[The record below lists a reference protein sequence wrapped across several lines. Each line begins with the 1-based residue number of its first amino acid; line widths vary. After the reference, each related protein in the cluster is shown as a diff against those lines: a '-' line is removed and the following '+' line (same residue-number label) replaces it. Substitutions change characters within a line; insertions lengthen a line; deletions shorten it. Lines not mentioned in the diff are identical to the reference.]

1 MMKRRDFLKTSAAVT
16 GGSLLN
22 ELGIGKLVAQSSEVS
37 GPRPNILFILVDE
50 LRFPTVFPKGIKDA
64 GEFLHKFMPNLHCL
78 WKRGVKFGNHHTAAN
93 ACTPSRGVM
102 ITGLYSQQNWLIS
115 TILASPTPSPIARLQ
130 PVLNPAYPTYGKL
143 LRRMGYHTP
152 YFGKWHVSLPVAPP
166 NGVGLQ
172 RYGFD
177 YNTYPDPTGYNLQ
190 GTFGEEPDFHN
201 DAYTASQAVQYL
213 QNYSAQDSPF
223 CLTVSLVNP
232 HDREFFPAGTEF
244 LTVREAYQSPTSNPN
259 GLTQNTVYSDPTNPD
274 SSGPN
279 VDWNTNYLKDP
290 PDYGYPDLPP
300 NWEST
305 ADWQAQNKPPAQV
318 FFRDLQELIF
328 GGITEDST
336 QTDFTIAPYN
346 VSNLGTVKAP
356 FSYWRRGLD
365 SYTQVMGVVDEQIG
379 RVVDALQDLPK
390 QVVENTVIIFC
401 SDHGE
406 YSGAHGLPQGKIGTV
421 YEEAWHVPL
430 IVVDPSGRF
439 TGDIDDIR
447 TGLTSSVDFMPMLV
461 SLGDRGNTR
470 WMGPEL
476 KQIYALRHDMV
487 AMLKSKDAHGRSFVL
502 HASDEIAPGYFNPT
516 NQPTHVLGIRTP
528 DYKFGVT
535 ANWLQASSTID
546 PSTSQY
552 EFYDYSTEKGRMELA
567 NSPDDPRA
575 AAALLALTNTIIPGE
590 LQEALPLPL
599 RVVQVGAE
607 IAHLVYRA
615 YIEGQPPATWE
626 AGGLRTILGYGADF

>member
-1 MMKRRDFLKTSAAVT
+1 MKRRDFLKTTAAVT

-22 ELGIGKLVAQSSEVS
+22 ELGVSRLVAQNSQVS
-37 GPRPNILFILVDE
+37 GARPNILFLLVDE
-50 LRFPTVFPKGIKDA
+50 LRFPSVFPKGIKDA
-64 GEFLHKFMPNLHCL
+64 GEFLAKFMPNLYCL
-78 WKRGVKFGNHHTAAN
+78 WKSGVKFANHHTAAN

-115 TILASPTPSPIARLQ
+115 TILASPNPSPIARLQ
-130 PVLNPAYPTYGKL
+130 PVLNPAFPTYGKL
-143 LRRMGYHTP
+143 LRKMGYHTP
-152 YFGKWHVSLPVAPP
+152 YFGKWHVSIPVAAP
-166 NGVGLQ
+166 NGTGLE

-201 DAYTASQAVQYL
+201 DAYTASQAVNYL
-213 QNYSAQDSPF
+213 QSYTAKDSPF

-244 LTVREAYQSPTSNPN
+244 LTVREAYQSMTANPTQ
-259 GLTQNTVYSDPTNPD
+259 LMQNTVYSDPTNPN

-279 VDWNTNYLKDP
+279 VDWNSNYLKDP
-290 PDYGYPDLPP
+290 PDYGYPELPP

-305 ADWQAQNKPPAQV
+305 ADWQAQNKPMAQV
-318 FFRDLQELIF
+318 FFRDIQELIF
-328 GGITEDST
+328 GGITEKPS
-336 QTDFTIAPYN
+336 QSGFTIEAYN
-346 VSNLGTVKAP
+346 VNNLGTAKAP

-365 SYTQVMGVVDEQIG
+365 SYTQIMGVVDEQIG
-379 RVVDALQDLPK
+379 RVVDALQGLP
-390 QVVENTVIIFC
+390 QNVVQNTVIVFC

-421 YEEAWHVPL
+421 YEEAWHIPL

-439 TGDIDDIR
+439 TGDIDEPR

-461 SLGDRGNTR
+461 TLGNLGSTS

-476 KQIYALRHDMV
+476 TQIYAQRHDML
-487 AMLKSKDAHGRSFVL
+487 AMLQSKDAPGRSFVL
-502 HASDEIAPGYFNPT
+502 HATDEIAPGYFNPT
-516 NQPTHVLGIRTP
+516 NQPTHVLGIRTA

-535 ANWLQASSTID
+535 ADWLPASSTID
-546 PSTSQY
+546 PTTSQC
-552 EFYDYSTEKGRMELA
+552 EFYDYSTEKGRMELE
-567 NSPDDPRA
+567 NTPNDPRA
-575 AAALLALTNTIIPGE
+575 AEAMQALTNTIIPGE

-615 YIEGQPPATWE
+615 YIEGQPATTWE
-626 AGGLRTILGYGADF
+626 QGGLRTILGYGADF